1 MSIREDTVIIVSGD
15 EEEADA
21 AGMGLRDAGKF
32 EVVRGS
38 VKKVL
43 LTISMLEGEGSLL
56 IIFVECTI
64 GILEKFCVFG
74 IEAVNELDEEKHIIT
89 SILIFRG

>member
-1 MSIREDTVIIVSGD
+1 VSLE

-21 AGMGLRDAGKF
+21 TEVGLRDAGKV
-32 EVVRGS
+32 EVARGS

-43 LTISMLEGEGSLL
+43 LTTSMFEGEGSLSK
-56 IIFVECTI
+56 IFVECTI
-64 GILEKFCVFG
+64 GILEKVCEFG

-89 SILIFRG
+89 SILFLELKL